1 MTDELIEANL
11 LVTVFGGSGFLGRH
25 VVRALARRGWRVR
38 VAVRRPDLAFHLQP
52 LGDVGQIHAVQA
64 NLRYPDF
71 VAHAL
76 RDAAAAV
83 NLVGILQEQGAQ
95 RFDAIQ
101 HLGAQTVAKA
111 VQEAGLDIFVHMS
124 AIGADPAGS
133 SLYARTKAFGEA
145 AVRQILPG
153 AIIMRPSVVFGPE
166 DQFFNRFAAM
176 ARFMPALPLIGGG
189 QTKLQPVF
197 AGDVATAVALAVEDK
212 ATPGTTYE
220 LGGPEVATL
229 RQINEF
235 VLKVTGRRRWLVP
248 VSFERAKLARLRHRS
263 RNETVAWPFSRNVQD
278 NQGSGRAVAPRQ
290 SRLGASGGR
299 RADFPWPWH
308 RARTVRDLG
317 AFLSLPLPQ
326 NRAICGHPRVL
337 RRGSRLA

>member
-1 MTDELIEANL
+1 MADELIGADR
-11 LVTVFGGSGFLGRH
+11 LVTVFGGSGFIGRH

-52 LGDVGQIHAVQA
+52 LGKVGQIHAVQA
-64 NLRYPDF
+64 NLRYPDS

-83 NLVGILQEQGAQ
+83 NLVGILQESGAQ
-95 RFDAIQ
+95 HFDSIQ
-101 HLGAQTVAKA
+101 HLGAQTAAKA
-111 VQEAGLDIFVHMS
+111 VKHAGLGVFVHMS

-133 SLYARTKAFGEA
+133 SHYARTKAFGEA

-153 AIIMRPSVVFGPE
+153 AIVMRPSVVFGPE

-189 QTKLQPVF
+189 KTKLQPVF
-197 AGDVATAVALAVEDK
+197 AGDVATAIALAVEGN

-229 RQINEF
+229 RRINEF
-235 VLKVTGRRRWLVP
+235 VLKVIQRHRRLVP
-248 VSFERAKLARLRHRS
+248 VSFERASNIASVTEAFTKLSLGLFPEIFRITKDQVELLRR
-263 RNETVAWPFSRNVQD
+263 D
-278 NQGSGRAVAPRQ
+278 NIVSPQAVAEGRT
-290 SRLGASGGR
+290 LGG
-299 RADFPWPWH
+299 
-308 RARTVRDLG
+308 LG
-317 AFLSLPLPQ
+317 IAPEPFETLVPSYLYRYRKTGQ
-326 NRAICGHPRVL
+326 FAGTRAI
-337 RRGSRLA
+337 

>member
-1 MTDELIEANL
+1 MRCGMPRPPSIW
-11 LVTVFGGSGFLGRH
+11 
-25 VVRALARRGWRVR
+25 LAY
-38 VAVRRPDLAFHLQP
+38 LE
-52 LGDVGQIHAVQA
+52 
-64 NLRYPDF
+64 
-71 VAHAL
+71 
-76 RDAAAAV
+76 
-83 NLVGILQEQGAQ
+83 EQGAQ
-95 RFDAIQ
+95 RFDAVQ

-111 VQEAGLDIFVHMS
+111 VKDAGLDVFVHMS

-189 QTKLQPVF
+189 ETKLQPVF
-197 AGDVATAVALAVEDK
+197 AGDVATAIALAVEDK

-229 RQINEF
+229 RRINEF

-248 VSFERAKLARLRHRS
+248 VSFERAKILAS
-263 RNETVAWPFSRNVQD
+263 VTEAVTQIVAWAFSRNAQD
-278 NQGSGRAVAPRQ
+278 NKGPGRAVARRQ
-290 SRLGASGGR
+290 YCFAARGGR
-299 RADFPWPWH
+299 RADFARPWH
-308 RARTVRDLG
+308 SARTVRDLR

-326 NRAICGHPRVL
+326 NRAIRRHARVL
-337 RRGSRLA
+337 RRGSRPA

>member
-1 MTDELIEANL
+1 MADELTRTNQ

-25 VVRALARRGWRVR
+25 VVRALAQRGWRVR
-38 VAVRRPDLAFHLQP
+38 VAVRRPELAFHLQP
-52 LGDVGQIHAVQA
+52 LGKVGQIHAVQA
-64 NLRYPDF
+64 NLRYPDS

-111 VQEAGLDIFVHMS
+111 VQEAGLDVFVHMS

-197 AGDVATAVALAVEDK
+197 AGDVATAVALAAEDK

-248 VSFERAKLARLRHRS
+248 VSFERAKLI
-263 RNETVAWPFSRNVQD
+263 
-278 NQGSGRAVAPRQ
+278 
-290 SRLGASGGR
+290 ASVTE
-299 RADFPWPWH
+299 A
-308 RARTVRDLG
+308 AK
-317 AFLSLPLPQ
+317 LSLGLFPEMFRITRDQVELLHHDNLVSALAVTEGRTLRGLGIAPEPFETFVPSYLYRYRKTGQ
-326 NRAICGHPRVL
+326 FAGTRAI
-337 RRGSRLA
+337 

>member
-1 MTDELIEANL
+1 M
-11 LVTVFGGSGFLGRH
+11 
-25 VVRALARRGWRVR
+25 
-38 VAVRRPDLAFHLQP
+38 RRPDRAFHLQP

-101 HLGAQTVAKA
+101 HVGAQTVAKA
-111 VQEAGLDIFVHMS
+111 VQEAGLDVFVHMS

-176 ARFMPALPLIGGG
+176 ARFMPALPVIGGG

-220 LGGPEVATL
+220 LGGPGFATL
-229 RQINEF
+229 RQIDEF

-248 VSFERAKLARLRHRS
+248 VSFERAKLL
-263 RNETVAWPFSRNVQD
+263 
-278 NQGSGRAVAPRQ
+278 
-290 SRLGASGGR
+290 ASVTE
-299 RADFPWPWH
+299 A
-308 RARTVRDLG
+308 ATK
-317 AFLSLPLPQ
+317 LSLGLFPEMFRITRDQVELLHDDNIVSPQ
-326 NRAICGHPRVL
+326 AEAEGRTLRGLGIAPEPFETLVPSYLYRYRKTGQFAGTRVF
-337 RRGSRLA
+337 

>member
-1 MTDELIEANL
+1 M
-11 LVTVFGGSGFLGRH
+11 
-25 VVRALARRGWRVR
+25 
-38 VAVRRPDLAFHLQP
+38 RRPDLAFHLQP

-248 VSFERAKLARLRHRS
+248 VSFERAKLL
-263 RNETVAWPFSRNVQD
+263 
-278 NQGSGRAVAPRQ
+278 
-290 SRLGASGGR
+290 ASVTE
-299 RADFPWPWH
+299 A
-308 RARTVRDLG
+308 ATK
-317 AFLSLPLPQ
+317 LSLGLFPEMFRITRDQVELLHSDNIVSPQ
-326 NRAICGHPRVL
+326 AEAEGRTLRGLGIAPEPFETLVPSYLYRYRKTGQFAGTRVF
-337 RRGSRLA
+337 